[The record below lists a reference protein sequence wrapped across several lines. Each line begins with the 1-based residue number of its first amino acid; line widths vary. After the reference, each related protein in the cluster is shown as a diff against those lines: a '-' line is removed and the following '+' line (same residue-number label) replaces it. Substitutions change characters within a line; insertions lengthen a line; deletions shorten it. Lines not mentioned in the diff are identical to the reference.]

1 MLIVVDASSSEPLY
15 RQIHDQVVAGIATG
29 ELEPGMSLP
38 SVRSLAS
45 DLGINL
51 HTVNKAYAVLRDE
64 GYVRM
69 RGRSGAV
76 VTHPSDV
83 ERVGKS
89 AWALEQTEEGLFK
102 LALAHR
108 ARGGTRGQ
116 FLECAAAQAARAYG
130 TVSDEAGGLSPG
142 ENVAAAAGG
151 IAEACKKP
159 LRATCG
165 KIGVEVAAEISP
177 EKKGAL

>member
-1 MLIVVDASSSEPLY
+1 MLIVVDAHSSEPLY

-29 ELEPGMSLP
+29 ELEPGTSLP

-76 VTHPSDV
+76 IAHPADA
-83 ERVGKS
+83 ERADKN
-89 AWALEQTEEGLFK
+89 ARALTQAEDELFK
-102 LALAHR
+102 LALSYR

-130 TVSDEAGGLSPG
+130 AMAETAPDASPG
-142 ENVAAAAGG
+142 SATSAIESVT
-151 IAEACKKP
+151 EACKKS
-159 LRATCG
+159 LQAAQSA
-165 KIGVEVAAEISP
+165 IGADAASAQ
-177 EKKGAL
+177 KGAL